1 MILDYLK
8 FFHHDSQLKKPH
20 QYQMTLISIV
30 YMNIYKFIE

>member
-8 FFHHDSQLKKPH
+8 LSHEDSQLKKSH